1 MYKRQSPS
9 HKGRALEGMTD
20 SERLRQLGEKLDNAT
35 SRLGET
41 RNFAKW
47 TGAAR
52 LLDAARRLLATP
64 DGVAVVY
71 ERVQELEQ
79 AGIFWGS
86 DYAQPEIL
94 QAPISAKTLRE
105 GDQYATTLEC
115 LSQLR
120 MLAVA
125 RGIYLHDSLSAEQ
138 AQHFLSQAVGLNL
151 DLLFD
156 QMNEA
161 DRLRPGNLGPVVHN
175 VFRFLVEHV
184 GYSEIF
190 GKLIEEIWRILA
202 QRPIVVTEVKDMVT
216 QIAAWLVEGQGEGVD
231 GASSLGADRLISAL
245 FRPTNASREDPG
257 LDLYRERVAALDA
270 KLLQQEAR
278 AFARAMHDTGL
289 VSAYHAVFL
298 RHVNETNPE
307 LLATTLGLSSTGIDG
322 LNFYQTLFRSLIR
335 EAIHIETCQAIYGLA
350 MLLERGII
358 HVPALAPALWRQMAL
373 PLCAEA
379 EQTIAIRF
387 GTGQPARVHLLAGV
401 LSVLGQ
407 PLGIG
412 QGNNPTC
419 QAARATAMWSHIV
432 PDYLMQLIRWAAR
445 DNEVVMH
452 FEGQA
457 ISSSALG
464 AGMAN
469 RPPADVDPV
478 SSVLVPHLD
487 RIYVEMGRLCADR
500 PGDPHRWVNP
510 ELHGWWV
517 GRGCRLAVDVATGK
531 LSAYEDFLREFYA
544 AYHPH
549 NNGDQPLIHPQPAG
563 LAMTDSAARFVGWH
577 AIAIYRVAPDPEGQ
591 MRVYFYNPN
600 NDSGQDLGDG
610 VQVSTASKGEM
621 FGESSLLFTQFASR
635 LYLYHYDLLE
645 EGDPASVPAE
655 EIVEIERLARNSW
668 AANR

>member
-1 MYKRQSPS
+1 
-9 HKGRALEGMTD
+9 
-20 SERLRQLGEKLDNAT
+20 
-35 SRLGET
+35 
-41 RNFAKW
+41 
-47 TGAAR
+47 
-52 LLDAARRLLATP
+52 
-64 DGVAVVY
+64 
-71 ERVQELEQ
+71 
-79 AGIFWGS
+79 
-86 DYAQPEIL
+86 
-94 QAPISAKTLRE
+94 
-105 GDQYATTLEC
+105 
-115 LSQLR
+115 
-120 MLAVA
+120 
-125 RGIYLHDSLSAEQ
+125 
-138 AQHFLSQAVGLNL
+138 
-151 DLLFD
+151 
-156 QMNEA
+156 
-161 DRLRPGNLGPVVHN
+161 
-175 VFRFLVEHV
+175 
-184 GYSEIF
+184 
-190 GKLIEEIWRILA
+190 
-202 QRPIVVTEVKDMVT
+202 
-216 QIAAWLVEGQGEGVD
+216 
-231 GASSLGADRLISAL
+231 
-245 FRPTNASREDPG
+245 
-257 LDLYRERVAALDA
+257 
-270 KLLQQEAR
+270 
-278 AFARAMHDTGL
+278 
-289 VSAYHAVFL
+289 
-298 RHVNETNPE
+298 
-307 LLATTLGLSSTGIDG
+307 
-322 LNFYQTLFRSLIR
+322 
-335 EAIHIETCQAIYGLA
+335 
-350 MLLERGII
+350 
-358 HVPALAPALWRQMAL
+358 
-373 PLCAEA
+373 
-379 EQTIAIRF
+379 
-387 GTGQPARVHLLAGV
+387 
-401 LSVLGQ
+401 
-407 PLGIG
+407 
-412 QGNNPTC
+412 
-419 QAARATAMWSHIV
+419 
-432 PDYLMQLIRWAAR
+432 
-445 DNEVVMH
+445 MH